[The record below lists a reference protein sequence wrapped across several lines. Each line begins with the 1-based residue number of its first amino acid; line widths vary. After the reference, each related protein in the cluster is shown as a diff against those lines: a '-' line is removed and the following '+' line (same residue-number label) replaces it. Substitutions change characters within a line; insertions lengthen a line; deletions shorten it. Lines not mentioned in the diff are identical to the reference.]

1 MMNSPRRL
9 LTNATLVLPT
19 GVFPGGSLAI
29 VGGRIAGVGAPG
41 ELAATFENEFEVI
54 DLGGAYVM
62 PGLIDLHTDTLEK
75 EITPRPAADFP
86 VEVAVHELDRKL
98 VGCGITTVYHSLHFG
113 YSEGAATNRSRYSRR
128 EVIDCVRALAAG
140 HTLAKTRIHARYEIV
155 GDGPEAFGLV
165 CELLEKREV
174 ELLSFM
180 DHTPGQGQYTEEL
193 FISRQ
198 AKLGIEEAQARVLLA
213 EKQARPRLTPEQ
225 LREVAELAIHMG
237 VPIASHDDDTVEKV
251 RAMHALGVTICEFP
265 INLAAAAEARAL
277 GMAVLG
283 GSSNVLRGGSLT
295 GNLHIGEAMKA
306 GAVNGLCSDYYP
318 PSMLHAIFRLNRE
331 RVMALHE
338 AVNAATLVPAQAAGI
353 ADETGSLE
361 VGKEADL
368 IVVRMRGETPV
379 VTQAFVRGERVFA
392 AGRERVAQS
401 EIELTAA

>member
-1 MMNSPRRL
+1 
-9 LTNATLVLPT
+9 LTNATLILPE
-19 GVFPGGSLAI
+19 GLCPGGSLAM
-29 VGGRIAGVGAPG
+29 VGGRIAGVGAAD
-41 ELAATFENEFEVI
+41 ELAATFEDDFEVS
-54 DLGGAYVM
+54 DLDGAYVL

-98 VGCGITTVYHSLHFG
+98 IGCGITTVYHSLHFG
-113 YSEGAATNRSRYSRR
+113 YSEGTAMNRSRYSRR

-155 GDGPEAFGLV
+155 GDGPDALGLV
-165 CELLEKREV
+165 RELLERREV

-198 AKLGIEEAQARVLLA
+198 AKNGIDEAKARALLA
-213 EKQARPRLTPEQ
+213 EKQARPRLTPEELQ
-225 LREVAELAIHMG
+225 GVAELARQAG
-237 VPIASHDDDTVEKV
+237 VPLASHDDDTVEKV

-265 INLAAAAEARAL
+265 INIAAAIEARAL

-295 GNLHIGEAMKA
+295 GNLHIGDAMKA

-318 PSMLHAIFRLNRE
+318 PSMLHAIFRLHRDK
-331 RVMALHE
+331 VLPLHH
-338 AVNAATLVPAQAAGI
+338 AVNAATRVPARAAGI
-353 ADETGSLE
+353 GDETGSLE
-361 VGKEADL
+361 VGKEADV
-368 IVVRMRGETPV
+368 IVVRLRGDTPV
-379 VTQAFVRGERVFA
+379 VEQVYVRGERVLA
-392 AGRERVAQS
+392 AGRERVAQGQLS
-401 EIELTAA
+401 AA